1 MASRSSTSTG
11 PAGMGAATT
20 GGWTEDSVSRT
31 SAMRPAD
38 TEARGIII
46 DMKVA
51 IITDMR
57 IWMR

>member
-1 MASRSSTSTG
+1 MATG
-11 PAGMGAATT
+11 AD

-31 SAMRPAD
+31 STIRPAE